1 MPHQTLGLHHAH
13 TRKRIH
19 VKHEQFP
26 STDKFKNIL
35 DKAMYVIG
43 ALSPLM
49 MIPQIYKIWCEKNG
63 ENISVVTWST
73 FALVSCFWILYG
85 ILHKEKQ
92 IIFIHVLI
100 FLMSSI
106 VVFLTFWYR

>member
-1 MPHQTLGLHHAH
+1 MPHQTFGFHHAH

-19 VKHEQFP
+19 VQHEEFP
-26 STDKFKNIL
+26 SNDKLKNFL
-35 DKAMYVIG
+35 DRAMYFIG

-49 MIPQIYKIWCEKNG
+49 IIPQIITIWRGKNADTVS
-63 ENISVVTWST
+63 ITTWAT
-73 FALVSCFWILYG
+73 FAFVSCFWILYG

-100 FLMSSI
+100 FSMSSI
-106 VVFLTFWYR
+106 VVFLACLY